1 MNRTNMKHVALASMS
16 LLIFA
21 GGCGKKEEK
30 AVKDAV
36 VKVAEAKQEKLRETI
51 EITGEAMAINKVT
64 LKAAVEGPIGYCPW
78 REGDSV
84 KSGERLIEINRP
96 WYQHEF
102 DVAKADLA
110 VKEAILG
117 DLRFGP
123 RPEEIQVARET
134 VENYENCAK
143 FAKIDLDRINALEE
157 KNVVSR
163 QVRDKAEVE
172 YVRCKTLLESA
183 KNKLLMLEEGTKKT
197 ELVVAEA
204 NVQKAKATLAVKKTE
219 LDECV
224 IYAPFEGIITEV
236 FVRPGDFTALR
247 SGARDR
253 LISLMDPKSMVI
265 RTGIPEKS
273 AIFASKGKKVKV
285 RLDAYGEKTFSGIVE
300 QVYPK
305 LDQNSRTRTIEIKLI
320 EQIELLPKMFAR
332 VTMETRTVENA
343 LTVPDS
349 AVITTPRGEQVVFV
363 VEDGKAVLRKT
374 KLGLE
379 KNERVQLLSGIKAGE
394 TVIVEG
400 NLNLKNGAQVKILD
414 DSEKKKDGNPSTGTD
429 KAKNTEKA
437 IAPQKD

>member
-1 MNRTNMKHVALASMS
+1 MKHLALASMS

-21 GGCGKKEEK
+21 GGCGKKEAK

-36 VKVAEAKQEKLRETI
+36 VKVAKVKQEKLRETI
-51 EITGEAMAINKVT
+51 EMTAEAVAINKFT

-78 REGDSV
+78 REGDNV
-84 KSGERLIEINRP
+84 KAGEKLIEINRP

-102 DVAKADLA
+102 EVAKADLA
-110 VKEAILG
+110 VKEAILA

-123 RPEEIQVARET
+123 RPEEIQAARES
-134 VENYENCAK
+134 VENYENCTK
-143 FAKIDLDRINALEE
+143 YSKIDLDRINALAE
-157 KNVVSR
+157 KEVLSR

-183 KNKLLMLEEGTKKT
+183 KNKLAMLEEGTKKT
-197 ELVVAEA
+197 ELAVAEA
-204 NVQKAKATLAVKKTE
+204 NVQKARATLAVKKTE

-224 IYAPFEGIITEV
+224 IYAPFDGIITEV

-253 LISLMDPKSMVI
+253 LISLMDPKSIVI
-265 RTGIPEKS
+265 KAGIPEKS
-273 AIFASKGKKVKV
+273 AIFASKGKSVEV
-285 RLDAYGEKTFSGIVE
+285 RLDAYGGKTFKGVVE

-305 LDQNSRTRTIEIKLI
+305 LNQNSRTRTIEIKLI

-332 VTMETRTVENA
+332 VIMETRTVEDA
-343 LTVPDS
+343 LTVPES
-349 AVITTPRGEQVVFV
+349 AVVTTPRGEQVVFV

-379 KNERVQLLSGIKAGE
+379 ENERVQLLSGVKPGE

-414 DSEKKKDGNPSTGTD
+414 DSKKKEDGSQGAGAD

-437 IAPQKD
+437 AALQKESGK